1 MKKLLLS
8 LCLLMLSS
16 MAFSLS
22 YTMEVSEK
30 ELQKKVQAF
39 MPLTQKNNMVSVTL
53 NNPVIDLM
61 KDTNKVGL
69 KSNIDATALGG
80 IKGNGIIDVAG
91 NIIYNK
97 DKGAFFLQNIEVLDF
112 KSEKINDS
120 YKEIVKVLAQQ
131 LLNTAL
137 KANPVYQF
145 DTSKTEGQVAKAS
158 FKSVKIRD
166 EKLLLKMGM

>member
-1 MKKLLLS
+1 MKKILLAILV
-8 LCLLMLSS
+8 CLFSNPG
-16 MAFSLS
+16 FSLS

-39 MPLTQKNNMVSVTL
+39 MPLTQKNNLVSVTL
-53 NNPVIDLM
+53 KNPVIDIM
-61 KDTNKVGL
+61 KDTNKIGL
-69 KSNIDATALGG
+69 SSAIDATALGG

-91 NIIYNK
+91 NIVYNK
-97 DKGAFFLQNIEVLDF
+97 DQGAFFLQNIEVLDF
-112 KSEKINDS
+112 KSDKINDS
-120 YKEIVKVLAQQ
+120 YKDIVKVLAQQ

-137 KANPVYQF
+137 KAHPIYQF
-145 DTSKTEGQVAKAS
+145 DTSKTEGKIAKSS